1 MNGAPMPMVDVAR
14 WWRSVGPDTLRADL
28 LAAVLGALLV
38 LPQGVAF
45 ARLAGL
51 PPEFGI
57 YTALIPCVVAALFGA
72 SLHVTSGPTNTLSLT
87 IFAMLSPLAVA
98 GSAEYLQLVFATTLL
113 VGLMQLLV
121 ASLRLGVL
129 ANFIAPSVLTG
140 FTAGVACLIAWHA
153 VLGLA
158 GLYREAP
165 GMGAIE
171 PAIAVLT
178 LVATAAVAHWR
189 PRWPAML
196 VGLVLAWLV
205 ATALARGAGIVAHPL
220 GPLSGVLPPLSN
232 PLAALDRLPSILG
245 IALALTLISL
255 AQSIS
260 IAKAIAQ
267 RSGQVLHTNR
277 EIRGQGL
284 SNVAGSFFSSYV
296 SCGSFN
302 RSLPNYEAGART
314 PLAAVFSAGVLLMLV
329 GVAGPLIAGI
339 PLAAIEALL
348 LYVAWQLINVP
359 RIREIARFSRG
370 DAITLGATWLATMTI
385 RIELAILLGMA
396 LALGFYL
403 DLSSRPAMRR
413 LVPWGPSRR
422 FTPIAQIDQPVREC
436 PQLLLLRME
445 GAVYFAA
452 TAHVR
457 DELRGYRERT
467 PGQKHLLV
475 MARSM
480 NFIDQAGDRLWR
492 EELATRRAVGGDVHF
507 HRPRTPV
514 LSAWQRSGMTASLG
528 KDNLFETKNEAIAHI
543 IKKRLDPA
551 ICASCT
557 ARIFDECPPAPAV
570 AQASPPTLAGSAS
583 SAPGGATPASR
594 SS

>member
-1 MNGAPMPMVDVAR
+1 MNGASTPTIDAAR
-14 WWRSVGPDTLRADL
+14 WWRSVGPATLRADL
-28 LAAVLGALLV
+28 LAALLGTLLV

-57 YTALIPCVVAALFGA
+57 YTALVPCVVAALFGS
-72 SLHVTSGPTNTLSLT
+72 SLHVTSGPTNALSLA
-87 IFAMLSPLAVA
+87 IFVMLSPLAVA

-140 FTAGVACLIAWHA
+140 FMAGAACLIGWHA
-153 VLGLA
+153 ILGVVALHHD
-158 GLYREAP
+158 AP
-165 GMGAIE
+165 SAAWVE

-178 LVATAAVAHWR
+178 LLVTAALSRWR

-196 VGLVLAWLV
+196 VALVLAWV
-205 ATALARGAGIVAHPL
+205 AATLLAAGTGIHARPL
-220 GPLSGVLPPLSN
+220 GALPRVLPPLSN
-232 PLAALDRLPSILG
+232 PLLAAGELPSLIG

-260 IAKAIAQ
+260 IAKAIAE
-267 RSGQVLHTNR
+267 RSGQVLDTNR

-284 SNVAGSFFSSYV
+284 SNIAGSFLSSYV
-296 SCGSFN
+296 SSGSFN

-314 PLAAVFSAGVLLMLV
+314 PLAAVFSAGILLVLV

-348 LYVAWQLINVP
+348 LYVAWQLIDLP
-359 RIREIARFSRG
+359 KIREIARFSRG

-385 RIELAILLGMA
+385 RMELAILLGMA

-413 LVPWGPSRR
+413 MVPWGPGRR
-422 FTPIAQIDQPVREC
+422 LTPITQIDEPVREC
-436 PQLLLLRME
+436 PQLVLLRME

-457 DELRGYRERT
+457 EALRGLRERSPT
-467 PGQKHLLV
+467 QKHLLV

-492 EELATRRAVGGDVHF
+492 EELANRRAAGGDVYF

-514 LSAWQRSGMTASLG
+514 LVAWQRSGMMAALG
-528 KDNLFETKNEAIAHI
+528 TETIFETKNEAIAHI
-543 IKKRLDPA
+543 VTTRLDPE
-551 ICASCT
+551 ICARCT
-557 ARIFDECPPAPAV
+557 ARIFHECPP
-570 AQASPPTLAGSAS
+570 PPTRG
-583 SAPGGATPASR
+583 APPASG
-594 SS
+594 

>member
-1 MNGAPMPMVDVAR
+1 MNGAPTPSIDAAR
-14 WWRSVGPDTLRADL
+14 WWRSVGPATLRADL
-28 LAAVLGALLV
+28 LAALLGALLV

-57 YTALIPCVVAALFGA
+57 YTALVPCVVAALFGS
-72 SLHVTSGPTNTLSLT
+72 SLHVTSGPTNALSLAV
-87 IFAMLSPLAVA
+87 FAMLSPLAVV
-98 GSAEYLQLVFATTLL
+98 GSAEYLKLVLATTLL

-121 ASLRLGVL
+121 AVLRLGVL

-140 FTAGVACLIAWHA
+140 FIAGAACLIGWHA
-153 VLGLA
+153 ILGLGA
-158 GLYREAP
+158 LYRESPA
-165 GMGAIE
+165 GGAIE
-171 PAIAVLT
+171 LVIALVTLLATIAV
-178 LVATAAVAHWR
+178 ARWR

-196 VGLVLAWLV
+196 AGLVLAWAV
-205 ATALARGAGIVAHPL
+205 ATLAAQAGIVAQPL
-220 GPLSGVLPPLSN
+220 GALQQVLPPLSN
-232 PLAALDRLPSILG
+232 PLPSLEQLPSILG

-267 RSGQVLHTNR
+267 RSGQILRTNR

-284 SNVAGSFFSSYV
+284 SNIAGSFLSSYV
-296 SCGSFN
+296 SCGSLN

-314 PLAAVFSAGVLLMLV
+314 PLAAVFSAGVLLVLV
-329 GVAGPLIAGI
+329 GIAGPLIAGI

-348 LYVAWQLINVP
+348 LYVAWQLVDVP
-359 RIREIARFSRG
+359 KIREIARFSRG

-403 DLSSRPAMRR
+403 DQSARPAMRR
-413 LVPWGPSRR
+413 LVPWGPRRR
-422 FTPIAQIDQPVREC
+422 FTPITQIDVPVREC

-445 GAVYFAA
+445 GSVYFAA
-452 TAHVR
+452 SAHVR
-457 DELRGYRERT
+457 DELRGCRERT

-475 MARSM
+475 MVKSM

-492 EELATRRAVGGDVHF
+492 EELGIRRAAGGDLYF

-514 LSAWQRSGMTASLG
+514 LTAWQRSGMTAELG
-528 KDNLFETKNEAIAHI
+528 SANVFETKNEAITYI
-543 IKKRLDPA
+543 VKERLDPA
-551 ICASCT
+551 ICATCT
-557 ARIFDECPPAPAV
+557 ARIFDECPPRP
-570 AQASPPTLAGSAS
+570 ASPPEAGGTGEGS
-583 SAPGGATPASR
+583 STMG
-594 SS
+594 

>member
-1 MNGAPMPMVDVAR
+1 MNGTPANGTPAPLVDVAR
-14 WWRSVGPDTLRADL
+14 WWRSVGPETLRADL
-28 LAAVLGALLV
+28 LAAFLGALLV

-57 YTALIPCVVAALFGA
+57 YTALVPCVVAALFGS
-72 SLHVTSGPTNTLSLT
+72 SLHVTSGPTNALSLA
-87 IFAMLSPLAVA
+87 IFAMLAPLAPT
-98 GSAEYLQLVFATTLL
+98 GSPEYIQLVLATTLL
-113 VGLMQLLV
+113 VGLMQLLI
-121 ASLRLGVL
+121 ATLRLGVL

-140 FTAGVACLIAWHA
+140 FVAGAACLIGWHA
-153 VLGLA
+153 LLGLES
-158 GLYREAP
+158 LYRESAS
-165 GMGAIE
+165 GGAIE
-171 PAIAVLT
+171 LAIAVAT
-178 LVATAAVAHWR
+178 LLATIAVARWR

-196 VGLVLAWLV
+196 IGLLFAWVLATF
-205 ATALARGAGIVAHPL
+205 AARAGFAAQPL
-220 GPLSGVLPPLSN
+220 GALRQVLPPLSN
-232 PLAALDRLPSILG
+232 PLPSPGQLPSILG

-284 SNVAGSFFSSYV
+284 SNIAGSFFSSYV

-314 PLAAVFSAGVLLMLV
+314 PLAAAFSALFLLLLV
-329 GVAGPLIAGI
+329 GLAGPLIAGI

-348 LYVAWQLINVP
+348 LYVAWQLVDIP
-359 RIREIARFSRG
+359 RIRTIARYSHG

-403 DLSSRPAMRR
+403 DLSARPAMRR
-413 LVPWGPSRR
+413 LVPWGPTRR
-422 FTPIAQIDQPVREC
+422 FTPITQIDEPVREC
-436 PQLLLLRME
+436 PQLLLMRME

-452 TAHVR
+452 SAHVR

-475 MARSM
+475 MAKSM
-480 NFIDQAGDRLWR
+480 NFIDQAGDQLWR
-492 EELATRRAVGGDVHF
+492 EELGIRRAAGGDLYF
-507 HRPRTPV
+507 HRPRPPV
-514 LSAWQRSGMTASLG
+514 LIAWQRSGMAEELG
-528 KDNLFETKNEAIAHI
+528 SANVFQTKNEAIACI
-543 IKKRLDPA
+543 VKERLDPG
-551 ICASCT
+551 ICATCT
-557 ARIFDECPPAPAV
+557 ARIFDECAL
-570 AQASPPTLAGSAS
+570 Q
-583 SAPGGATPASR
+583 PGPGH
-594 SS
+594 